1 MVSDS
6 KITFYDALCLDD
18 LDVLVDYYK
27 DKNVTVH
34 SGLYIPNKKTI
45 GKYSTY
51 YEMWHVLL
59 SNASQ
64 QDVPTVFIGSYWTEH
79 VAVSP
84 FLGTQSSLSSEEI
97 SVLSEMESELGIKK
111 VLIVPEG
118 TPAQAI
124 SKVAFSFSKKF
135 PAFSGADAPNVYNAM
150 MDLQHVPGTETR
162 FLSSIVQKI
171 EEKRREEREPLLS
184 EKKAKEKVKEL
195 APIAAVDQTD
205 VAFKLEMANAISSI
219 LNTRIIRK
227 QGPAYDSID
236 SDVRNFLKEKLDG
249 IFQPKSDLSI
259 NSEDVAL
266 VKGFVQQ
273 LKTKMENRK

>member
-1 MVSDS
+1 
-6 KITFYDALCLDD
+6 
-18 LDVLVDYYK
+18 
-27 DKNVTVH
+27 
-34 SGLYIPNKKTI
+34 
-45 GKYSTY
+45 
-51 YEMWHVLL
+51 
-59 SNASQ
+59 
-64 QDVPTVFIGSYWTEH
+64 
-79 VAVSP
+79 
-84 FLGTQSSLSSEEI
+84 
-97 SVLSEMESELGIKK
+97 LSEMESELGVKK

-124 SKVAFSFSKKF
+124 SKIAFSFSKKF
-135 PAFSGADAPNVYNAM
+135 PGFIGADAPNVYNAM
-150 MDLQHVPGTETR
+150 MDLQHTPGTETR
-162 FLSSIVQKI
+162 YLSSIVQNI

-184 EKKAKEKVKEL
+184 EKKPKEKVKETV
-195 APIAAVDQTD
+195 PVVTFDHSD